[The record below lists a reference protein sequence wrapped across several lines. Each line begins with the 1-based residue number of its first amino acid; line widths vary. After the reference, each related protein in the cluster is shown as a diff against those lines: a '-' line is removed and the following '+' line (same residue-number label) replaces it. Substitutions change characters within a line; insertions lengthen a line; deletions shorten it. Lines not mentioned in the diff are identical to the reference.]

1 MRVVKLFRETRVQ
14 EKTRQGYKGIQTAA
28 EMDVFFEK
36 SKTTEL
42 LAYERLVGRK
52 LSQSICGMCMYD
64 ALRLEPGQVMS
75 LIETHGHA
83 IFERIAP
90 RFL

>member
-1 MRVVKLFRETRVQ
+1 
-14 EKTRQGYKGIQTAA
+14 
-28 EMDVFFEK
+28 MDVFFEK

-75 LIETHGHA
+75 LIENHGHG